1 MSNENIEM
9 FELYLTEENFDKNIK
24 YTINTA
30 NRELRVSKE
39 FKDLAFYNPR
49 TMLKQDK
56 PNCLIGFPISITALL
71 EYSACQI
78 LPTTSLSI
86 AEYTIEKIMRREYP
100 ISCIK
105 FEDDAFIHETID
117 QCARFNGKL
126 PDQIISYL
134 LRTSIFNGD
143 IEGMMEFV
151 NDVKRTVRKEVIDD
165 EPSIT
170 VFDRYLQYIRLK
182 EGW

>member
-1 MSNENIEM
+1 MLNKDIKM
-9 FELYLTEENFDKNIK
+9 PELYLTKENFDKNIK
-24 YTINTA
+24 YTINIA

-39 FKDLAFYNPR
+39 FKDLAFYNPQ

-56 PNCLIGFPISITALL
+56 PNSLIGFPISITALL

-86 AEYTIEKIMRREYP
+86 ADHTLKKIMCREYP

-105 FEDDAFIHETID
+105 LEDDTIIHEVID

-126 PDQIISYL
+126 PDQIISHL

-143 IEGMMEFV
+143 IKDMIEFV
-151 NDVKRTVRKEVIDD
+151 NDVKRTVRKEVIDG
-165 EPSIT
+165 EPSII
-170 VFDRYLQYIRLK
+170 VFDRYVEYIRLK
-182 EGW
+182 ERW